1 LDENP
6 FAGGILMLQDM
17 TKSALSLSW
26 ALSLLGLKQAIN
38 MVQPNQQ
45 STNVFGPLAQAA
57 AEQLD
62 DSMKDIYRSG
72 KQIQGR
78 VVDLAF
84 TVLKPST
91 SMNSPGAGMP
101 GMSGMPPDSGA
112 GVPANGPMA
121 AVGAIM
127 NMMNPV
133 NLINMMRGKQ
143 NCGPCGQGGQP
154 GQRL

>member
-1 LDENP
+1 
-6 FAGGILMLQDM
+6 MLQDM

-38 MVQPNQQ
+38 IVQPNQQ

-57 AEQLD
+57 AERLD

-72 KQIQGR
+72 EQIQGR

-84 TVLKPST
+84 TVLKPSA
-91 SMNSPGAGMP
+91 SMNSSGAGASMP
-101 GMSGMPPDSGA
+101 GMPADGGA

-127 NMMNPV
+127 SMMNPM

-143 NCGPCGQGGQP
+143 NCGPCEQSGQP
-154 GQRL
+154 GQQS

>member
-1 LDENP
+1 
-6 FAGGILMLQDM
+6 MLQDM

-72 KQIQGR
+72 EQIQGR

-84 TVLKPST
+84 TVLKPSA
-91 SMNSPGAGMP
+91 SMNSPEAGTPGMP
-101 GMSGMPPDSGA
+101 ADGGA
-112 GVPANGPMA
+112 GVPANGPIA
-121 AVGAIM
+121 AVGNIM
-127 NMMNPV
+127 SMMNPV

-143 NCGPCGQGGQP
+143 NCGPCGQSGQP
-154 GQRL
+154 GQQS

>member
-1 LDENP
+1 
-6 FAGGILMLQDM
+6 MLQDM

-72 KQIQGR
+72 EQIQGR

-84 TVLKPST
+84 TVLKPSA

-101 GMSGMPPDSGA
+101 GMPGMPADGGA
-112 GVPANGPMA
+112 GAPANGPLA
-121 AVGAIM
+121 AVSAIM
-127 NMMNPV
+127 SMMNPV

-143 NCGPCGQGGQP
+143 SCGPCGQGGQP
-154 GQRL
+154 GQQS